1 MFSAEIAHGQ
11 FQQLK
16 KPSVKTSVTNTLF
29 YEEKSISI

>member
-1 MFSAEIAHGQ
+1 MFSAAQGQ

-16 KPSVKTSVTNTLF
+16 KPSAKTSVTNTLF